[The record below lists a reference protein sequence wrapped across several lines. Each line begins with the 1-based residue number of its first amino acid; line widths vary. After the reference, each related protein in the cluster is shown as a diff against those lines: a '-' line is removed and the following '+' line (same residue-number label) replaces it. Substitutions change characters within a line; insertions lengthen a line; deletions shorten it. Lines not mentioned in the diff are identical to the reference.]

1 MIDKVINIIGMDGV
15 LHISCSA
22 FVTLE
27 CRRWGMPRWA
37 AGITSLA
44 IGAGKEIYD
53 KASKKGTPSLK
64 DIGCDLLGILI
75 GVI

>member
-1 MIDKVINIIGMDGV
+1 MNKLISLIGTDGV
-15 LHISCSA
+15 LHITCSTA
-22 FVTLE
+22 ITLE

-37 AGITSLA
+37 AGLASLS

-64 DIGCDLLGILI
+64 DIGCDVIGTLI
-75 GVI
+75 GMI